1 MKSHPSRLNHS
12 SAGRRIPTTANLGFP
27 RIGANRELKRA
38 LEDYWRGATSAE
50 DLQATARE
58 LRARHWRMQQEAGI
72 EQIPSNDFSFYDQ
85 VLDTAAMVGAVPQRY
100 GWEGKEVD
108 LATYFAM
115 ARGVPHTPGATNDGR
130 PAMEMTKWFDTNYHY
145 IVPELHAEQAFTLS
159 SQKPID
165 EFLEAKGLGIVTRP
179 VLIGPVSFLLL
190 SKVPLGDVR
199 PLDLLDR
206 LLPVYAEVLGK
217 LKEAGAEWV
226 QIDEPRL
233 VCDLDDAARSAF
245 GRAYATL
252 APRAPKILLATYFG
266 GLDDNLDTALGLPVA
281 GLHVDLVRAPGQLEP
296 VLAGAPP
303 ELTLSLGVIDGRNV
317 WRADLEA
324 AAELLRRAVAVRG
337 ADQIMVGP
345 SCSLLHVPVDLDAEE
360 AMDEEVRE
368 WLAFARQKLAEIRAL
383 AAPDEHGEAFAASRA
398 AWARR
403 GSSPRIHNEKVGR
416 RLRDI
421 TPDMLRRR
429 HPFAERKAAQ
439 QERLRL
445 PLLPTTTIGSFP
457 QTPEVRQARS
467 DFQNGKLSAAEYDG
481 FIAGQIDDAIR
492 FQEEAGLDVLV
503 HGEPERSD
511 MVEYFG
517 ERLEGFLFTRNGW
530 VQSYGSRC
538 VRPPIIYGDVSRPQA
553 MTVRWSEYAQS
564 RTNRPMKGMLTGP
577 VTILQWSFVRDDQ
590 PRSETCHQ
598 IALALRDEVVDLARA
613 GLPVIQIDEPAL
625 REGLPLRQAEQPAY
639 LQWAVDAFRLAASG
653 VDDDVQ
659 IHTHMCYAEF
669 GEIVDAI
676 AAMDADVISMESSR
690 SKMELL
696 AAFREH
702 AYPNDVG
709 PGIYDIHSPRVPS
722 AEEQRKLL
730 ELALQVIPPDRLW
743 VNPDCGLKTRRWEE
757 VRPALAA
764 MVQAAQEQRT
774 RLT

>member
-1 MKSHPSRLNHS
+1 MKSHPSRLDPS
-12 SAGRRIPTTANLGFP
+12 RAGRRIPTTANLGFP

-38 LEDYWRGATSAE
+38 LEAYWRGATVSE

-165 EFLEAKGLGIVTRP
+165 EFLEAKGLGILTRP

-217 LKEAGAEWV
+217 LAAAGTEWV
-226 QIDEPRL
+226 QMDEPYL
-233 VCDLDDAARSAF
+233 ACDLDET
-245 GRAYATL
+245 GRAAFHQAYGVL
-252 APRAPKILLATYFG
+252 APVAPRILLATYFG
-266 GLDDNLDTALGLPVA
+266 ALDDNLETAVNLPIDA
-281 GLHVDLVRAPGQLEP
+281 LHVDLVRAPEQLEP
-296 VLAGAPP
+296 VLAAAPS
-303 ELTLSLGVIDGRNV
+303 ELTLSLGLVDGRNV
-317 WRADLEA
+317 WRADLDA
-324 AAELLRRAVAVRG
+324 AAERLRQAIDARG
-337 ADQIMVGP
+337 ADRIMIGP
-345 SCSLLHVPVDLDAEE
+345 SCSLLHVPVDLDAEQ
-360 AMDEEVRE
+360 AIDDGVRE

-383 AAPDEHGEAFAASRA
+383 AAPDENREAYIASRTA
-398 AWARR
+398 SARR
-403 GSSPRIHNEKVGR
+403 RSSPRVHDENVTR
-416 RLRDI
+416 RLREL
-421 TPDMLRRR
+421 TPAMLRRK
-429 HPFAERKAAQ
+429 HPFGLRKSAQ

-481 FIAGQIDDAIR
+481 FIAGQIDDVIR

-517 ERLEGFLFTRNGW
+517 ERLRGFLFTRNGW

-538 VRPPIIYGDVSRPQA
+538 VRPPIIFGDVSRPQA

-669 GEIVDAI
+669 GEIVDSI
-676 AAMDADVISMESSR
+676 TAMDADVISMEASR
-690 SKMELL
+690 SRMELL
-696 AAFREH
+696 DAFQVG
-702 AYPNDVG
+702 AYPNDIG

-722 AEEQRKLL
+722 AEEQRRLL
-730 ELALQVIPPDRLW
+730 ELALGVIPADQLW

-757 VRPALAA
+757 VRPALRA
-764 MVQAAQEQRT
+764 MVQAALEQRA